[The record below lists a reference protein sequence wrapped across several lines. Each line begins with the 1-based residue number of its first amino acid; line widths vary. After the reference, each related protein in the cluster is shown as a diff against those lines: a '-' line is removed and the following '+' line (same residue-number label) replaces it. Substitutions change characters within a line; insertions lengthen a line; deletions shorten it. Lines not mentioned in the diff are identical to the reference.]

1 MVYVAS
7 FLIFCLFVGGMA
19 LGLLRKRPLKSED
32 EATSAIMEGIPC
44 ASCQSACNFAGGKT
58 NHASPSCVSSRM
70 GKIPHKT
77 V

>member
-7 FLIFCLFVGGMA
+7 FIIFCLFVGGMA
-19 LGLLRKRPLKSED
+19 IGLIRKRPLVSED
-32 EATSAIMEGIPC
+32 EATANILKDIPC
-44 ASCQSACNFAGGKT
+44 ASCQSACGFAGGNV
-58 NHASPSCVSSRM
+58 NHASPNCISSRM